1 MTNLFTNYSA
11 KAQILATKKL
21 IENST
26 QKPNSAWYFR
36 PPWGAINKDI
46 EKVLEDE
53 NIKPVLADI
62 FMAKAQAFKDFK
74 SIEPVDK
81 TSKKILNNTQNG
93 SIILLHLS
101 DYRCNGERVWDTP
114 NTAAILEQVIPALKE
129 RGFVF
134 VSLSELLND
143 TEI

>member
-93 SIILLHLS
+93 TKSGFCSKDIIFF
-101 DYRCNGERVWDTP
+101 
-114 NTAAILEQVIPALKE
+114 KE
-129 RGFVF
+129 FIF
-134 VSLSELLND
+134 YMPSKNIIF
-143 TEI
+143 TENNYIG